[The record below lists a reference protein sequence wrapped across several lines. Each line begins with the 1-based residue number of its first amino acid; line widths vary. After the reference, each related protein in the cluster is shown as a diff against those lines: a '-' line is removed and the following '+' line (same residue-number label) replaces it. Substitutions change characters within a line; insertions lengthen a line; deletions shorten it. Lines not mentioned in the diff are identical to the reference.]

1 MSVPNKID
9 METMK
14 KAIRVASESE
24 SLDDMANGIVQL
36 LVADLA
42 VKGCAIFFLNPD
54 FKELEMLATFGLSP
68 SYLTKGTLSADKSFA
83 DNLKWKP
90 FFCEDVSKEKS
101 VQYPEKAR
109 EEGIVSI
116 VSVPIIF
123 AGDVLGVLRLYHGET
138 WRPSQEDM
146 DSLEVMAFTMGT
158 AMASTRLLNAVQ
170 TIAEVTANVLPRQ

>member
-1 MSVPNKID
+1 MSALNKID
-9 METMK
+9 MKTMK

-24 SLDDMANGIVQL
+24 SLDAMANGIVQL

-42 VKGCAIFFLNPD
+42 VKGCAVFFLNPD
-54 FKELEMLATFGLSP
+54 YKELEMLATFGLSP

-83 DNLKWKP
+83 DNLNGKP
-90 FFCEDVSKEKS
+90 FVCEDVSREKS

-116 VSVPIIF
+116 VSVPIVF
-123 AGDVLGVLRLYHGET
+123 ARDVLGILRLYRGEA
-138 WRPSQEDM
+138 WKPSEEDI
-146 DSLEVMAFTMGT
+146 DSLEVLALTIGT
-158 AMASTRLLNAVQ
+158 AMASSRLLNAVQ